1 MRDNLLFQCLRIRRV
16 EEAIAAEYSKQEM
29 RQPVH
34 LDIGAEWASVAVCS
48 QLEPHDKVFGGHRSH
63 SQFLAC
69 GGKDALK
76 ELITGLMGKNHLS
89 SMHLSSD
96 GIFVASGSIVGGMI
110 PVATG
115 AAWAKRLKGEEGIV
129 VCFLGDGATEEG
141 VFAESLSFSVLHELP
156 ILFVVHNNNLAVTTP
171 IEDRHKYDIMTLAR
185 AYGLST
191 VTEPLTNL
199 DESVDVMRRVLAR
212 VRSNKPYLVEFTVE
226 RQRVHC
232 GTEIEFTLTNDCLA
246 GYTVDESGIELE
258 IQEAFEFARQAPI
271 PTNPERGV
279 YA

>member
-1 MRDNLLFQCLRIRRV
+1 MNNDTLYKCLRIRRV
-16 EEAIAAEYSKQEM
+16 EEAIADQYPRLEM

-48 QLEPHDKVFGGHRSH
+48 QLQQHDKVFGGHRSH

-69 GGKDALK
+69 GGKDSLK

-115 AAWAKRLKGEEGIV
+115 AAWAKKLRGEQGIV

-141 VFAESLSFSVLHELP
+141 VWAESLSFSALHHLP

-171 IEDRHKYDIMTLAR
+171 VEDRHKYDIMTVAK
-185 AYGLST
+185 AYCIST
-191 VTEPLTNL
+191 ITDPITNL
-199 DESVDVMRRVLAR
+199 DDAVDIMQRVLAR
-212 VRSNKPYLVEFTVE
+212 VRSNKPYVVEFTVE

-232 GTEIEFTLTNDCLA
+232 GIENEFTLTNDCLA
-246 GYTVDESGIELE
+246 GYAVDEAE
-258 IQEAFEFARQAPI
+258 IASEITEAFECARQSPA